1 MGGNEHPGR
10 TAAAQGD
17 TAVRAA
23 HRRGLIDGTFLRSK
37 VARRIFGQFLL
48 LTLAPALLITMLAF
62 YWVDGLL
69 VAQKRNEIS
78 GLSKSVGM
86 ATFQRLSTVDDVVK
100 SLGAEVEAGARA
112 RSLLSQRA
120 LGKVDA
126 LAMLGADG
134 RMQSLFGVL
143 DGIGRPLSEGERK
156 HLAAGRAL
164 LRRVDSAG
172 SPRFVLVRELSASGQ
187 QRYLA
192 AEINSGFLW
201 EEFSELPYRT
211 DLCVVQPPDQ
221 MLTCSVTAPKALL
234 SAAIRDPAPDMR
246 GVLQWRDGDAEH
258 VAGYYRLALKP
269 AFLAPEWMVLASQ
282 PRAEAVAPYEAFLR
296 IFAPSVVLAVLL
308 VVALTLTQVRRNLV
322 PLERLLDGTRRLS
335 ARQFDGRIPV
345 EQGDEF
351 GELAEAFNTMSSRL
365 GSQFRAL
372 TALSEMDRALLGG
385 AGIDAV
391 VGMMLR
397 RLPDIV
403 AVDAAGVAIM
413 DPSGQ
418 PLARAYLRE
427 SGRDTPVSQT
437 RIVLSTGE
445 IEELR
450 RERDLLRLRAGDG
463 SRNYLAGMQTL
474 GMSAYVVLPVVW
486 KERLAGMLVLARR
499 TAVEVAS
506 ADLVHVREFRD
517 RLGVALSTAARDEQ
531 LYTQTHYDALTGL
544 PNRFHFRDHLTQQ
557 IVAASRSQTRLAV
570 LWIDLDRFKDVND
583 SAGHSVGDAL
593 LIKLADRMRRRSHD
607 GCFIARLGGDEF
619 AIAVQVPAGSDGVQA
634 CVEELQ
640 RVLAEPFAIE
650 GEERY
655 LSASVGIAMYPHDA
669 DTTDALLKNAETAMY
684 RAKSDGRNTIVYF
697 EERMNVEARSRAELE
712 RDMRRGIARL
722 EFELYYQPQLD
733 LRSGAVSGAEALI
746 RWNHPQRGLL
756 APGHVIDVA
765 EAVGLIEPLGRWILM
780 HACEQCAE
788 LRARGVPLD
797 RVSVNISAKQLK
809 QADFLSYVERV
820 LRDSG
825 LPPHCLELEI
835 TETLLMT
842 WEHDVDEKFAAL
854 RDLGVRLAM
863 DDFGTGYSSLA
874 YLRQFPFDVVK
885 IDRSFIRDIEDN
897 AESRAIAAAAIALA
911 RALRK
916 EVVAEGVET
925 EGQLAILNELGCEL
939 IQGYYFARPMP
950 YARLSEFVAAC
961 SKSAGA
967 KKHDAAA
974 AALAIAARNR
984 SAA

>member
-1 MGGNEHPGR
+1 MGGNTYPGR
-10 TAAAQGD
+10 DAAAGS
-17 TAVRAA
+17 RAIA
-23 HRRGLIDGTFLRSK
+23 PGLIDGTFLRSK

-69 VAQKRNEIS
+69 VEQKRNELS
-78 GLSKSVGM
+78 GLSKSIGM
-86 ATFQRLSTVDDVVK
+86 ATYQRLSTADDVVRL
-100 SLGAEVEAGARA
+100 LGAEVEAGARA

-126 LAMLGADG
+126 LAIVGADG
-134 RMQSLFGVL
+134 RAQPLFGVL
-143 DGIGRPLSEGERK
+143 DGIGRPLSEAERR
-156 HLAAGRAL
+156 HLASGHAL
-164 LRRVDSAG
+164 LRQVDAAG
-172 SPRFVLVRELSASGQ
+172 APRFVLVREFSAREQ
-187 QRYLA
+187 QRYIA
-192 AEINSGFLW
+192 AEINGGFLW
-201 EEFSELPYRT
+201 EEFTELPYRT
-211 DLCVVQPPDQ
+211 DLCVVQHPDR

-234 SAAIRDPAPDMR
+234 AAVTRNPAADMR

-258 VAGYYRLALKP
+258 LAGFYRLPLKP
-269 AFLAPEWMVLASQ
+269 AFLAPEWTVLASQ

-296 IFAPSVVLAVLL
+296 IFAPAVVVAVLL

-322 PLERLLDGTRRLS
+322 PLERLLDGTRRVS

-345 EQGDEF
+345 EHGDEF

-397 RLPDIV
+397 RLPDIID
-403 AVDAAGVAIM
+403 VDAAGVAIM

-418 PLARAYLRE
+418 PLARGYLRE
-427 SGRDTPVSQT
+427 SGTDMPVSQT
-437 RIVLSTGE
+437 RIVLSAGE

-450 RERDLLRLRAGDG
+450 RERDLLRLRSADG
-463 SRNYLAGMQTL
+463 SRNYLAGMHSL
-474 GMSAYVVLPVVW
+474 GMSAFVVLPVVW
-486 KERLAGMLVLARR
+486 KDRLAGMLMLARR
-499 TAVEVAS
+499 TTAEVAA

-557 IVAASRSQTRLAV
+557 LVAASRTQARLAV
-570 LWIDLDRFKDVND
+570 LWIDIDRFKDVND
-583 SAGHSVGDAL
+583 SAGHSIGDAL
-593 LIKLADRMRRRSHD
+593 LVKLSDRLRRRAHD
-607 GCFIARLGGDEF
+607 NCFIARLGGDEF
-619 AIAVQVPAGSDGVQA
+619 AIAVQIPAGSDGAQA
-634 CVEELQ
+634 CVEDLQ

-650 GEERY
+650 GDERF
-655 LSASVGIAMYPHDA
+655 LSASVGIAVYPNDG
-669 DTTDALLKNAETAMY
+669 DSTDALLKNAETAMY

-697 EERMNVEARSRAELE
+697 EERMNVEARGRAELE

-756 APGHVIDVA
+756 APGHFIDVA

-788 LRARGVPLD
+788 LRARGVPLN

-809 QADFLSYVERV
+809 QPDFLSYVERV

-825 LPPHCLELEI
+825 LPAQCLELEI

-925 EGQLAILNELGCEL
+925 EGQLTILAELGCEL

-950 YARLSEFVAAC
+950 FVRLNEFVAAC

-974 AALAIAARNR
+974 AALAVAARNR